1 MAMVSGSGA
10 RWELPS
16 GSEEAGPLDAREL
29 ELVRQ
34 AMTEAL
40 GSGSDCEIEQMVR
53 LRSVLPVRRSVQVR
67 LERDL
72 NDEITAVRIVFG
84 RDGDPVVEWT
94 LAPQDEIAGND
105 DVDTAPGAV
114 EAINAFT
121 AILLH
126 AEAVKRQV
134 GRQAARRAK
143 PANGFEAA
151 GHEVAHDPEHHMLAD
166 ISASVEHILTNA
178 HRAWRHAGSF
188 RREGVASAS

>member
-1 MAMVSGSGA
+1 MVMVSGSGA

-16 GSEEAGPLDAREL
+16 GSEAAGPLDPREL

-34 AMTEAL
+34 AMAEAL

-72 NDEITAVRIVFG
+72 KDEITTVRVVFG
-84 RDGDPVVEWT
+84 RNGEPVVDWT
-94 LAPQDEIAGND
+94 LAPQVGRAGND
-105 DVDTAPGAV
+105 DVDIAPAAV

-134 GRQAARRAK
+134 GRRVQLR
-143 PANGFEAA
+143 NGLEAA
-151 GHEVAHDPEHHMLAD
+151 GHAIAHDPEHHVLAD

-178 HRAWRHAGSF
+178 HRAWRHAGNF
-188 RREGVASAS
+188 RRERVASAS

>member
-10 RWELPS
+10 RWELPP
-16 GSEEAGPLDAREL
+16 GSEADGPLDPREL
-29 ELVRQ
+29 ELVHQ
-34 AMTEAL
+34 AMAEAL

-72 NDEITAVRIVFG
+72 NDEITTVRIVFG
-84 RDGDPVVEWT
+84 RNGEPVVDWA
-94 LAPQDEIAGND
+94 LAPQVELAGSG
-105 DVDTAPGAV
+105 PGDIVPAAV

-126 AEAVKRQV
+126 AEAVKQQV
-134 GRQAARRAK
+134 GRHVQHR
-143 PANGFEAA
+143 NGLEATGNEIA
-151 GHEVAHDPEHHMLAD
+151 LDPEHHVLAD

-188 RREGVASAS
+188 RRERVASAS

>member
-16 GSEEAGPLDAREL
+16 GSEEAGPLDPREF

-34 AMTEAL
+34 AMAEAL
-40 GSGSDCEIEQMVR
+40 GSDSDCEIEQMVR

-72 NDEITAVRIVFG
+72 KDEITTVRIVFG
-84 RDGDPVVEWT
+84 RNGEPVVDWT
-94 LAPQDEIAGND
+94 LAPQDGLAGNGAGD
-105 DVDTAPGAV
+105 IAPAAV

-134 GRQAARRAK
+134 GRQVRRR
-143 PANGFEAA
+143 NGLEAA
-151 GHEVAHDPEHHMLAD
+151 GHEIAHDPEHHVLAD
-166 ISASVEHILTNA
+166 ISASVEHIRTNA
-178 HRAWRHAGSF
+178 HRAWRHAGGF
-188 RREGVASAS
+188 RGEGVASAS